1 MDVLFGFAFLG
12 MMAWAVIGMA
22 RPRWAKLPDRYI
34 AGILLMASFLPV
46 AAAIEFAPAE
56 GQTPQ
61 AGSLLTWAI
70 LTGGVAAILLAVRKS
85 KAGERRSEEMQAF
98 FRPAAP
104 PPSPVPAP
112 TPKPSVLE
120 EIAAIKRMKTATV
133 PPKPA
138 PTKSPVRV
146 IAPPRRAKGG
156 VFMLG
161 DGEWGDSASFSYV
174 DAEGRH
180 SERMI
185 YDWHSDGIYVRGIC
199 AIANESRTFRKDR
212 MTDWLI
218 H

>member
-12 MMAWAVIGMA
+12 MMVWAVIGMA

-46 AAAIEFAPAE
+46 AAAIEFTPAE

-61 AGSLLTWAI
+61 AGSLITWAI

-85 KAGERRSEEMQAF
+85 KAGERRSDEMQAF

-104 PPSPVPAP
+104 PTSPAP
-112 TPKPSVLE
+112 APMPKPSVLE
-120 EIAAIKRMKTATV
+120 EIAAIKRMKKAAAPVEAV
-133 PPKPA
+133 PA
-138 PTKSPVRV
+138 RSAVR
-146 IAPPRRAKGG
+146 IIDPSRRKNRS
-156 VFMLG
+156 VFALG
-161 DGEWGDSASFSYV
+161 DGEWGDTASFSYV

-185 YDWHSDGIYVRGIC
+185 YDWHSDGIYIRGIC
-199 AIANESRTFRKDR
+199 ALANESRTFRKDR
-212 MTDWLI
+212 MTNWLT